1 MIKDGFTTNECDK
14 CVYTKTVENAHII
27 ICLYVDY
34 MLILGT
40 NNEVIKSIKKML
52 SNNFDMQDL
61 GVTDIILG
69 IKITRTP
76 DEISL
81 SQSYY
86 VDKMIERFKEYEIKR
101 NTKFFPKHLPSQEY
115 RN

>member
-1 MIKDGFTTNECDK
+1 
-14 CVYTKTVENAHII
+14 
-27 ICLYVDY
+27 

-40 NNEVIKSIKKML
+40 NIEIINFTKWML
-52 SNNFDMQDL
+52 SNNFDMKDL

-81 SQSYY
+81 SQSPY
-86 VDKMIERFKEYEIKR
+86 VD
-101 NTKFFPKHLPSQEY
+101 
-115 RN
+115 